1 MSTERHPPR
10 RWDLFCRVV
19 DNHGDAGVCWRL
31 AADLAARGQAVRL
44 VIDDPTPLAWMAP
57 AGVVGANDVQ
67 VQPWPGHG
75 EPGDVVI
82 EAFGCDPPAAFVQA
96 MAARP
101 QAPAWI
107 NLEYLSAEAWVERA
121 HGLPSPQ
128 PSGLTKWFLFPGFTG
143 RTAGLLREPGLL
155 ARRDA
160 FDGRA
165 WLSAQGWAAA
175 AHERVV
181 LLFCYANPMLPALC
195 TDLGRAPTLLLVPP
209 GPAQAA
215 LASQALP
222 AGLRLRALPFVSQP
236 DFDHLL
242 WSADLNLVRGED
254 SLVRALW
261 AGSPFI
267 WQAYPQD
274 DGVHHGKVE
283 ALLARMAAP
292 PPVAALWRAWNGVP
306 GAAWPGLPSV
316 GAWKQAL
323 AGFRAALQEQPDLT
337 TQLLAFAAGRGA
349 ASCG

>member
-1 MSTERHPPR
+1 MTRPR
-10 RWDLFCRVV
+10 PRWDLFCRVI

-31 AADLAARGQAVRL
+31 AADLAARGVAVRL
-44 VIDDPTPLAWMAP
+44 VIDDPSPLAWMAP
-57 AGVVGANDVQ
+57 GGASGVTVQ
-67 VQPWPGHG
+67 TWPGDA
-75 EPGDVVI
+75 EPGDVVV
-82 EAFGCDPPAAFVQA
+82 EAFGCDPPPAFVA
-96 MAARP
+96 MMAARAVP
-101 QAPAWI
+101 PVWI
-107 NLEYLSAEAWVERA
+107 NLEYLSAEDWVERA

-128 PSGLTKWFLFPGFTG
+128 ANGLTKWFLFPGFTP
-143 RTAGLLREPGLL
+143 RTAGLLREPAVL
-155 ARRDA
+155 ARHA
-160 FDGRA
+160 GFDGRA
-165 WLSAQGWAAA
+165 WLAGRGWAAEPG
-175 AHERVV
+175 ERVV
-181 LLFCYANPMLPALC
+181 LLFSYANALMPV
-195 TDLGRAPTLLLVPP
+195 LRNELARAPTLLLVPP

-215 LASQALP
+215 ALSWTP
-222 AGLRLRALPFVSQP
+222 TAGLRVLPLPFVSQA